1 MCVEGGLAACFT
13 HPGPVFSLGQVL
25 HLLWDRQLR
34 SRHHTINVCEDL
46 GCSFELSAGLASA
59 GL

>member
-1 MCVEGGLAACFT
+1 MEGGLAAYFT
-13 HPGPVFSLGQVL
+13 HPGPVFSLSQVL
-25 HLLWDRQLR
+25 YLLWDGQLR
-34 SRHHTINVCEDL
+34 ACHHTINACEDL